1 MCQVKVQQFILFN
14 YSYLQQQNTLFSVVL
29 IREDPVIYYS
39 VGNIVKFQLYKQ
51 SENSMGQI
59 NINLCISYH

>member
-29 IREDPVIYYS
+29 LREDPVIYYS